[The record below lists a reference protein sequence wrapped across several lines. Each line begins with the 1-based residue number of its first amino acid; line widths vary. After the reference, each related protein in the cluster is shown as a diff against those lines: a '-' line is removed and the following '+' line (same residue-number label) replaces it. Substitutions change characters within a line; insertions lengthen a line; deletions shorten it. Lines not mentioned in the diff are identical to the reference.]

1 MSISHVFRCV
11 QKIEGSDR
19 SKKEV
24 REDISCKSQCTQH
37 CEDQCGLRKSCDKA
51 RLTHSG
57 HPRDEALDVKQLAT
71 AAIVMLFGIVISS
84 FLFLGELCSRS
95 PNISEIQYEEDE
107 NKDDKQ

>member
-1 MSISHVFRCV
+1 MWLQNTGLLDKLSIDVLDSPLEIYLP
-11 QKIEGSDR
+11 KI
-19 SKKEV
+19 KV
-24 REDISCKSQCTQH
+24 
-37 CEDQCGLRKSCDKA
+37 
-51 RLTHSG
+51 
-57 HPRDEALDVKQLAT
+57 DEALDVKQLAT

>member
-1 MSISHVFRCV
+1 MWLQNTGLLDKLSIDVLDPPLEIYLP
-11 QKIEGSDR
+11 KI
-19 SKKEV
+19 KV
-24 REDISCKSQCTQH
+24 
-37 CEDQCGLRKSCDKA
+37 
-51 RLTHSG
+51 
-57 HPRDEALDVKQLAT
+57 DEALDVKQLAT

>member
-1 MSISHVFRCV
+1 MWLQNTGLLDKLSIDVLDPPLEIPLP
-11 QKIEGSDR
+11 KI
-19 SKKEV
+19 KV
-24 REDISCKSQCTQH
+24 
-37 CEDQCGLRKSCDKA
+37 
-51 RLTHSG
+51 
-57 HPRDEALDVKQLAT
+57 DEALDVKQLAT